1 MLGAGRGRVRGR
13 GGLRAEAEQV
23 GQVPVQDLL
32 LAPERRLED
41 GRDQEVQGLGRGRP
55 VRAVLRVGH
64 RGRGREHRHTPG
76 GGALGGAGGRVC
88 RPRDIQGR
96 PEARTFTTSEFRTG
110 FFLGY
115 AYLLLV

>member
-55 VRAVLRVGH
+55 VRAVLRVVH
-64 RGRGREHRHTPG
+64 RGRGREHSHTPG

-96 PEARTFTTSEFRTG
+96 PEARTFTTSEFQ
-110 FFLGY
+110 FQ
-115 AYLLLV
+115 